1 MERKINFVIKGDLGS
16 GEILS
21 TIGKNKAGEPS
32 IIFYSQQ
39 KPSGWFDQLKLDA
52 KKLFGTIRSGTEVA
66 TKYSNE
72 LGATMPERTK
82 NVKTIS
88 SFSTPQALQVY
99 LNAVQVGSHSVK
111 DSNGVT
117 TKVNIEI

>member
-1 MERKINFVIKGDLGS
+1 MERTINFVIRGDLRS
-16 GEILS
+16 GETLS
-21 TIGKNKAGEPS
+21 TVGKNKSGEPA

-39 KPSGWFDQLKLDA
+39 KPPGWFDQLKLDV
-52 KKLFGTIRSGTEVA
+52 KKLFGTVRSGTAVA

-72 LGATMPERTK
+72 LGAAVPERTQ
-82 NVKTIS
+82 NVKTMS

>member
-1 MERKINFVIKGDLGS
+1 MERTINFVIRGDLRS

-21 TIGKNKAGEPS
+21 TKGKNKAGEPS

-39 KPSGWFDQLKLDA
+39 KPPGWFDQLKLDV
-52 KKLFGTIRSGTEVA
+52 KKLFGTVRSGTAVA

-72 LGATMPERTK
+72 LGAAVPERTQ
-82 NVKTIS
+82 NVKTMP

-99 LNAVQVGSHSVK
+99 LNSITVGSHRVK
-111 DSNGVT
+111 DSNGVI

>member
-1 MERKINFVIKGDLGS
+1 MERTINFVIKGDLRS

-21 TIGKNKAGEPS
+21 TNGKNKAGEPS
-32 IIFYSQQ
+32 IIFYSQK

-72 LGATMPERTK
+72 LGAAVPERTK